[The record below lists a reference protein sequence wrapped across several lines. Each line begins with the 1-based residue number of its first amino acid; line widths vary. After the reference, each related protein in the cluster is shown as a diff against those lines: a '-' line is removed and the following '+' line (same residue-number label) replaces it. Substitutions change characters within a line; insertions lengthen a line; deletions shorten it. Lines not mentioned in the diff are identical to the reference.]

1 MSRFDKEVLAQAFG
15 VAPMAF
21 TEIPKAETYI
31 MQGECLPWTA
41 PKRVP
46 LMSWTTR
53 ERIGIAS
60 WHRSQGSAR
69 RAA

>member
-1 MSRFDKEVLAQAFG
+1 
-15 VAPMAF
+15 MAF

-53 ERIGIAS
+53 EPIGIAS